1 MLLKATRKP
10 TQARILKEVL
20 ALAREEKGLT
30 QEELAQ
36 VVCLKK
42 CHIKEMEESD
52 TYRTFY
58 SMQIKVSAA
67 KKIGSYLELKE
78 NQFLDS
84 SEETKQG

>member
-1 MLLKATRKP
+1 MFLKAAKQP
-10 TQARILKEVL
+10 AQARILKEVL

-42 CHIKEMEESD
+42 WHIKEMEESD

-58 SMQIKVSAA
+58 SMQIKVNAA
-67 KKIGSYLELKE
+67 KKIGGYLKLKE
-78 NQFLDS
+78 NQFLEFS
-84 SEETKQG
+84 N

>member
-1 MLLKATRKP
+1 MFLKAAKQP
-10 TQARILKEVL
+10 AQARILKEVL

-42 CHIKEMEESD
+42 WHIKEMEESD

-78 NQFLDS
+78 NQFLEFS
-84 SEETKQG
+84 N

>member
-1 MLLKATRKP
+1 MFLKAAKQP
-10 TQARILKEVL
+10 AQARILKEVL

-42 CHIKEMEESD
+42 WHIKEIEESD

-58 SMQIKVSAA
+58 SMQIKVNAA
-67 KKIGSYLELKE
+67 KKIGGYLKLKE
-78 NQFLDS
+78 NQFLEFS
-84 SEETKQG
+84 N

>member
-1 MLLKATRKP
+1 MFLKAARQP
-10 TQARILKEVL
+10 AQARILKEVL

-42 CHIKEMEESD
+42 WHIKEMEESD

-58 SMQIKVSAA
+58 SMQIKVNAA
-67 KKIGSYLELKE
+67 KKIGGYLKLKE
-78 NQFLDS
+78 NQFLEFS
-84 SEETKQG
+84 N

>member
-1 MLLKATRKP
+1 MFLKAAKQP
-10 TQARILKEVL
+10 AQARILKEVL

-42 CHIKEMEESD
+42 WHIKEIEESD

-78 NQFLDS
+78 NQFLEFS
-84 SEETKQG
+84 N

>member
-1 MLLKATRKP
+1 MLLKTAKQP
-10 TQARILKEVL
+10 AQERILREVL

-42 CHIKEMEESD
+42 WHIKEMEESD
-52 TYRTFY
+52 TYHTFY
-58 SMQIKVSAA
+58 SMQIKVAAA
-67 KKIGSYLELKE
+67 KKIGGYLELKE

-84 SEETKQG
+84 SEETK

>member
-1 MLLKATRKP
+1 MLLKTAKQP
-10 TQARILKEVL
+10 AQARILKEVL

-42 CHIKEMEESD
+42 WHIKEMEESD